1 MTALPIVLPAADLY
15 DALYDTATDLPA
27 YVSLA
32 AAVAFALLL
41 PLYLSQ
47 RRDLM
52 RLHAWMEREPD
63 HPAGDLAAS
72 EALLD
77 RAEVELEAVFTAEP
91 QASVTDAGERAIATP
106 TLVAPPSPAPVP
118 PPQPAPPAAR
128 RVTHE
133 RPALER
139 ITMERAALQPH
150 PRWRRLMRRVGQP
163 AVLSTVAAVA
173 VVLGLVAIFG
183 SGELLRSGS
192 EESPGPRPG
201 AVVPGD
207 VEVAVLNGTSVPGL
221 AAKVGDDV
229 RVNGFKLG
237 AVGNSSK
244 QVDQTVVMY
253 EPGEKRAA
261 RKVAND
267 LGVKPVQPINRQTER
282 AADGAAVVVIAGA
295 DRAQP

>member
-1 MTALPIVLPAADLY
+1 MELPVADLY

-27 YVSLA
+27 YVSLTA
-32 AAVAFALLL
+32 VVAFVLLL

-47 RRDLM
+47 RRDLQ
-52 RLHAWMEREPD
+52 RLHAWMEREPG
-63 HPAGDLAAS
+63 HPPGDLAAS

-77 RAEVELEAVFTAEP
+77 RAEAELEALFVAKP
-91 QASVTDAGERAIATP
+91 QVEGPEAGEGASAEP
-106 TLVAPPSPAPVP
+106 TLVAPPQPAS
-118 PPQPAPPAAR
+118 APPASRPLPPAQ

-150 PRWRRLMRRVGQP
+150 PRRRRLMARVGQP
-163 AVLSTVAAVA
+163 RVLSLVAAVA

-183 SGELLRSGS
+183 SGELLRGG
-192 EESPGPRPG
+192 EESTREPKPG
-201 AVVPGD
+201 AIVSGD

-237 AVGNSSK
+237 TVTNSSD
-244 QVDQTVVMY
+244 QFDQTVVMY
-253 EPGEKRAA
+253 GPREQRAA
-261 RKVAND
+261 KKVAND
-267 LGVKPVQPINRQTER
+267 LGVKPVQPIDRQTER
-282 AADGAAVVVIAGA
+282 AAGGAAVAVIAGA
-295 DRAQP
+295 DRAEP